1 MKRTTITTKI
11 VFALYGAVLV
21 WIVMGKMAFSVADIP
36 WQDGVRAINLE
47 PFRHSIIAGRYLTSD
62 TVLNVLI
69 FLPLG
74 AYLWMLGMPAVGA
87 VLCSGLVSVGFEV
100 CQYALASGVSDVTDV
115 ITNTAGALIGVLF
128 YAVARL
134 ILPNKRKRDALVNG
148 IAIVGLM
155 LFAAWAIWLYTATF

>member
-11 VFALYGAVLV
+11 VFALYCAILV
-21 WIVMGKMAFSVADIP
+21 WIVMCKMAFSVADIP

-47 PFRHSIIAGRYLTSD
+47 PFRYSIIGGRHLTSD
-62 TVLNVLI
+62 TMLNVVI

-74 AYLWMLGMPAVGA
+74 AYLWMLGMPAIGA
-87 VLCSGLVSVGFEV
+87 VLCGGLVSVGFEV
-100 CQYALASGVSDVTDV
+100 CQYALASGISDITDV

-134 ILPNKRKRDALVNG
+134 ILPNKRKRDAFVNG
-148 IAIVGLM
+148 VAIVGM
-155 LFAAWAIWLYTATF
+155 VLFAAWAVWLYHSTR